1 MLCLFS
7 LLLLLQLSLIKALK
21 IVYLPQIYPPCSNYC
36 LCGKENVVGEDLDI
50 AEDNNRVIQGVVT
63 MHAYEKETKGTC
75 F

>member
-1 MLCLFS
+1 
-7 LLLLLQLSLIKALK
+7 
-21 IVYLPQIYPPCSNYC
+21 VYLPQIYPPCSNYC

-63 MHAYEKETKGTC
+63 MHAYGKETKGTC